1 MKKILSLL
9 CLLMLAMTSAWADD
23 MKVTWAMGG
32 STDAVATPDGYATGA
47 ITIGDG
53 LSNEGT
59 YTFNEIE
66 FTKFQATSADKGTN
80 GHASAES
87 MNKYVDFSLTPVNG
101 KFTPTKV
108 SFDIIK
114 IGTGD
119 PNIYV
124 DFIDGE
130 GNTVTVADNVV
141 IRKSSESSPSES
153 HSFTVS
159 GAATS
164 ENAATLRIL
173 VGKLANNKQVG
184 IANVVIEGVWTSS
197 AKTVT
202 FINDANWEKVYV
214 WAWNDEENFTGGT
227 WPGVELTEKDVEG
240 NYIWSTFGSPK
251 WIVFSDGMN
260 QTFDL
265 DFKAGGKYN
274 STGRIITLYDYSA
287 TFKTDGWTDVWA
299 YVWNNDG
306 SEYALGD
313 WPGTKMEG
321 ANGEFS
327 IAFKAEEAPAFI
339 IFNNN
344 DGQQT
349 ENLVFEDGKAYEYM
363 MNTYTATFKT
373 DTWKDV
379 YAYAWNVDGENPLE
393 LCGAYPGQ
401 QLSAENGI
409 YTFSIKGFS
418 APENILFNNGEG
430 GEGNQTID
438 YKFVDGKAY
447 QYMTATPLY
456 ALTEGAVFTAGQTVE
471 VKDGDDVVAT
481 ITYSEEG
488 GNDFN
493 AATTEL
499 GTVEGWAA
507 FAALTTGNETNGNA
521 DGGTFY
527 TIKPYYDGTI
537 TLAVRLNGGKKF
549 HIAEDGTDLP
559 AYNGWTIPEAINTTY
574 DFDVKAGSTYKIWCD
589 GSKLGFFG
597 FDFKQKPDQAEQ
609 ATFNFADPNFRENI
623 GESMTDTK
631 GYIYNEIFTSENVSL
646 QITGGSAPSRIFVDN
661 NRGQCLVTY
670 KEYTT
675 LTFRAPSDY
684 VITKIEFTAAGNS
697 NINNFTASSGT
708 IEGMIWT
715 GNASGVRFLQGGTS
729 YLANAI
735 VTLAAA
741 DATYDELPIIQY
753 TECENIAAFNALDAG
768 TYAKVHLIDAEIIG
782 KSADGY
788 STVWIQD
795 ATGGAWIQYTS
806 LNDFLQEGNKVN
818 GAIYVIKR
826 VAAGNPQMKEA
837 EDTPFG
843 SIMMGA
849 ISSYTTIEGNTIA
862 EVNVPENLNKV
873 VKLSGATLEETS
885 ATAGK
890 LTIGEET
897 IDVNNG
903 NETANQALHKIA
915 EWAKDTKLEN
925 VTIVAILVAKSATAN
940 QLLPISIEIA
950 GETEAG
956 EELNVER
963 YPEMGY
969 TPSSYEVDFT
979 AAKAFLGVEEV
990 KDDML
995 WIVNPDN
1002 TEVGATSTDGWF
1014 NTKGFAET
1022 WGDLNAEAETA
1033 DKAGINVKFFQAIPE
1048 GTYTICDMNGA
1059 DVIGNTYTTK
1069 WALKANGK
1077 TYTYTIN
1084 VKFVEAPEAGNL
1096 TKSDL
1101 AIATSVEYTTDEGSY
1116 VTKWAK
1122 LSDEQV
1128 TAICTELGIASLS
1141 EATVYGYNPTTGEL
1155 VSNFAGFDGW
1165 RNADGDFQ
1173 NWTGNAEVPFC
1184 IKYSDGQNY
1193 ECYNI
1198 GGLEPQTFKGYWAI
1212 ANDTKYVLVEIDF
1225 IYAEPAPV
1233 VLDLTDVMEEI
1244 TVTYN
1249 VTDGDYTEQTVTL
1262 SDEQKQAI
1270 LTAIGLEAFTTGEG
1284 DEQVWY
1290 ADAYVYDPEAKTFA
1304 ADNSDGWRGIDGL
1317 GHNWTGNLDA
1327 PFCVQFRGDETFYF
1341 YNLQNIEPQTFV
1353 TYFAIANSETGKAAL
1368 LKVNFIYEGTF
1379 PHYTVAGAFK
1389 VGEEETAS
1397 FFGTAWDA
1405 AAETNDMAH
1414 STENRNDWTLTFE
1427 DVELTAG
1434 TIFYKVV
1441 ADHSWD
1447 TNWGFDGNNAD
1458 YVVNMPEGLDKAIFD
1473 ITFYFSPLGLSN
1485 GFNVSCDVVYDEATT
1500 VGINSMA
1507 ASKQNET
1514 IYNLQGVR
1522 LNKLQK
1528 GLNIVGGKK
1537 IVVR

>member
-9 CLLMLAMTSAWADD
+9 CLLMLAMTSAWAGEVATFDLSKSPGTSTPAGFFTHEAASAAGKWNFNSKFNGAEYD
-23 MKVTWAMGG
+23 GMSFSQGLKMEGATAIDFTTTEVSTVTIVQ
-32 STDAVATPDGYATGA
+32 STWSANTIKFDGTELAVADAVD
-47 ITIGDG
+47 
-53 LSNEGT
+53 
-59 YTFNEIE
+59 
-66 FTKFQATSADKGTN
+66 
-80 GHASAES
+80 
-87 MNKYVDFSLTPVNG
+87 
-101 KFTPTKV
+101 
-108 SFDIIK
+108 
-114 IGTGD
+114 GTGCR
-119 PNIYV
+119 IY
-124 DFIDGE
+124 
-130 GNTVTVADNVV
+130 TVADVPAGDHV
-141 IRKSSESSPSES
+141 IARGSGESGLFYIKVEWE
-153 HSFTVS
+153 T
-159 GAATS
+159 T
-164 ENAATLRIL
+164 
-173 VGKLANNKQVG
+173 
-184 IANVVIEGVWTSS
+184 
-197 AKTVT
+197 KTVT
-202 FINDANWEKVYV
+202 FINDANWETVYV
-214 WAWNDEENFTGGT
+214 YAWDKDNKPVTDE
-227 WPGVELTEKDVEG
+227 WPGTTLTEKDVEG
-240 NYIWSTFGSPK
+240 NYIWSTKADPIGILFNNGSA
-251 WIVFSDGMN
+251 
-260 QTFDL
+260 QTTDQ
-265 DFKAGGKYN
+265 DFKDGGVYN
-274 STGRIITLYDYSA
+274 STGRIITLNDYSA
-287 TFKTDGWTDVWA
+287 TFKTDGMTEAWA
-299 YVWNNDG
+299 YVWNGD
-306 SEYALGD
+306 EKALGD

-321 ANGEFS
+321 GNGEFS
-327 IAFKAEEAPAFI
+327 IAIKAEDAPKFI
-339 IFNNN
+339 IFHNNAG
-344 DGQQT
+344 DQT
-349 ENLVFEDGKAYEYM
+349 PDWEFEDGKAYEY
-363 MNTYTATFKT
+363 NLNEYTATFT
-373 DTWKDV
+373 YFSSTVWENV
-379 YAYAWNVDGENPLE
+379 YAYAWSGEGDNVKEFV
-393 LCGAYPGQ
+393 GAWPGT
-401 QLSAENGI
+401 QLTLSGDA
-409 YTFSIKGFS
+409 YAFSCKAFN
-418 APENILFNNGEG
+418 APEKIIFNSGSNE
-430 GEGNQTID
+430 NQTADLPFIN
-438 YKFVDGKAY
+438 GKAY
-447 QYMTATPLY
+447 KWNTTIPFY
-456 ALTEGAVFTAGQTVE
+456 ALKEGDTFAAGTTVDLTA
-471 VKDGDDVVAT
+471 AT
-481 ITYSEEG
+481 ITYGVDGGADFGAAYAAVNEDYAGFAFMTG
-488 GNDFN
+488 GNG
-493 AATTEL
+493 E
-499 GTVEGWAA
+499 
-507 FAALTTGNETNGNA
+507 NGSI
-521 DGGTFY
+521 DGGTVY
-527 TIKPYYDGTI
+527 TIVPKYEGIITI
-537 TLAVRLNGGKKF
+537 GVRLNGNKAM
-549 HIAEDGTDLP
+549 HINEDGTDMEGF
-559 AYNGWTIPEAINTTY
+559 NGYKIAEAANTTFS
-574 DFDVKAGSTYKIWCD
+574 FDVKAGSTYKIWCD

-597 FDFKQKPDQAEQ
+597 FDYSYAAPVAGT
-609 ATFNFADPNFRENI
+609 ATFDFTDPNFRENI
-623 GESMTDTK
+623 GEAMTDTK
-631 GYIYNEIFTSENVSL
+631 GYIYNETFLAENVSL
-646 QITGGSAPSRIFVDN
+646 QVTGGSAPSRIYVDN

-697 NINNFTASSGT
+697 NINNFTASSGA
-708 IEGMIWT
+708 IEGMTWT
-715 GNASGVRFLQGGTS
+715 GNADGVRFLQGGTS

-741 DATYDELPIIQY
+741 GETFDVLPTIQY

-826 VAAGNPQMKEA
+826 VASGNPQMKEA

-890 LTIGEET
+890 LTLGEET

-1317 GHNWTGNLDA
+1317 GHNWTGNLDV

-1414 STENRNDWTLTFE
+1414 STENRNDWTLTIE

-1434 TIFYKVV
+1434 TILYKVV

>member
-1 MKKILSLL
+1 MKKILSLV
-9 CLLMLAMTSAWADD
+9 CLLMLAMTSAWAGEVATFDLSKSPGTSTPAGFFTHEAASAAGKWNWNSKFNGAEYD
-23 MKVTWAMGG
+23 GMSFSQGLKMEGATAIDFTTTEVSTMTIVQSTWSANTIKLDG
-32 STDAVATPDGYATGA
+32 TELAVADAVD
-47 ITIGDG
+47 
-53 LSNEGT
+53 
-59 YTFNEIE
+59 
-66 FTKFQATSADKGTN
+66 
-80 GHASAES
+80 
-87 MNKYVDFSLTPVNG
+87 
-101 KFTPTKV
+101 
-108 SFDIIK
+108 
-114 IGTGD
+114 GTGCR
-119 PNIYV
+119 IY
-124 DFIDGE
+124 
-130 GNTVTVADNVV
+130 TVADVPAGDHV
-141 IRKSSESSPSES
+141 IARGSGESGLFYIKVEWE
-153 HSFTVS
+153 T
-159 GAATS
+159 T
-164 ENAATLRIL
+164 
-173 VGKLANNKQVG
+173 
-184 IANVVIEGVWTSS
+184 
-197 AKTVT
+197 KTVT
-202 FINDANWEKVYV
+202 FINDANWETVYV
-214 WAWNDEENFTGGT
+214 YAWDKDNKPVTDE
-227 WPGVELTEKDVEG
+227 WPGTTLTEKDLEG
-240 NYIWSTFGSPK
+240 NYIWSTKADPIGILFHNGSA
-251 WIVFSDGMN
+251 
-260 QTFDL
+260 QTTDQ
-265 DFKAGGKYN
+265 DFKDGGVYN
-274 STGRIITLYDYSA
+274 STGRIITLNDYSA
-287 TFKTDGWTDVWA
+287 TFKTDGMTEAWA
-299 YVWNNDG
+299 YVWNGD
-306 SEYALGD
+306 EKALGD

-321 ANGEFS
+321 GNGEFS
-327 IAFKAEEAPAFI
+327 IAIKAEDAPKFI
-339 IFNNN
+339 IFHNNAG
-344 DGQQT
+344 DQT
-349 ENLVFEDGKAYEYM
+349 PDWEFEDGKAYEY
-363 MNTYTATFKT
+363 NLNEYTATFT
-373 DTWKDV
+373 YFSSTVWENV
-379 YAYAWNVDGENPLE
+379 YAYAWSGEGDNVKEFV
-393 LCGAYPGQ
+393 GAWPGT
-401 QLSAENGI
+401 QLTLSGDA
-409 YTFSIKGFS
+409 YAFSCKAFN
-418 APENILFNNGEG
+418 APEKIIFNSGSNE
-430 GEGNQTID
+430 NQTADLPFIN
-438 YKFVDGKAY
+438 GKAY
-447 QYMTATPLY
+447 KWNTTIPFY
-456 ALTEGAVFTAGQTVE
+456 ALKEGDTFAAGTTVDLTA
-471 VKDGDDVVAT
+471 AT
-481 ITYSEEG
+481 ITYGVDGGADFGAAYAAVNEDYAGFAFMTG
-488 GNDFN
+488 GNG
-493 AATTEL
+493 E
-499 GTVEGWAA
+499 
-507 FAALTTGNETNGNA
+507 NGSI
-521 DGGTFY
+521 DGGTVY
-527 TIKPYYDGTI
+527 TIVPKYEGIITI
-537 TLAVRLNGGKKF
+537 GVRLNGNKAM
-549 HIAEDGTDLP
+549 HINEDGTDMEGF
-559 AYNGWTIPEAINTTY
+559 NGYKIAEAANTTFS
-574 DFDVKAGSTYKIWCD
+574 FDVKAGSTYKIWCD

-597 FDFKQKPDQAEQ
+597 FDYSYAAPVAGT
-609 ATFNFADPNFRENI
+609 ATFDFADPNFRENI
-623 GESMTDTK
+623 GEAMTDTK
-631 GYIYNEIFTSENVSL
+631 GYIYNETFLAENVSL
-646 QITGGSAPSRIFVDN
+646 QVTGGSAPSRIYVDN

-675 LTFRAPSDY
+675 LTFRAPMDY

-697 NINNFTASSGT
+697 NINNFTASSGA
-708 IEGMIWT
+708 IEGMTWT
-715 GNASGVRFLQGGTS
+715 GNADGVRFLQGGTS

-741 DATYDELPIIQY
+741 GETFDVLPTIQY

-890 LTIGEET
+890 LTLGEET

-956 EELNVER
+956 EDLNVER

-1212 ANDTKYVLVEIDF
+1212 ANSEKYVLVEIDF
-1225 IYAEPAPV
+1225 IYSAPAAVELELVNV
-1233 VLDLTDVMEEI
+1233 VVEGN
-1244 TVTYN
+1244 VTYD
-1249 VTDGDYTEQTVTL
+1249 VTEGDYTPKSIILTDDQIN
-1262 SDEQKQAI
+1262 AI
-1270 LTAIGLEAFTTGEG
+1270 LTGIGLESFT
-1284 DEQVWY
+1284 DEKCV
-1290 ADAYVYDPEAKTFA
+1290 AYIYDPATGTFA
-1304 ADNSDGWRGIDGL
+1304 NESFDGWRDAKGL
-1317 GHNWTGNLDA
+1317 GHNWTGTAEAPICVKFQYSEDIVCFNL
-1327 PFCVQFRGDETFYF
+1327 FG
-1341 YNLQNIEPQTFV
+1341 IEPQTIS
-1353 TYFAIANSETGKAAL
+1353 TYYAIANTETKKAAL
-1368 LKVNFIYEGTF
+1368 IKVNFIYEGTF
-1379 PHYTVAGAFK
+1379 PTYTVAGAFK
-1389 VGEEETAS
+1389 VGEEETPS
-1397 FFGTAWDA
+1397 FFGTTWDPTA
-1405 AAETNDMAH
+1405 TANDMTH
-1414 STENRNDWTLTFE
+1414 SAENRTLWTLTIE

-1434 TIFYKVV
+1434 TILYKVV

-1447 TNWGFDGNNAD
+1447 NNWGFDGNNAD

>member
-1 MKKILSLL
+1 MKKILSLI
-9 CLLMLAMTSAWADD
+9 CLLMLAMTSAWA
-23 MKVTWAMGG
+23 KQ
-32 STDAVATPDGYATGA
+32 VATFDLGTKNGVSTPDGFFKSVGEKWSWNNKFNGA
-47 ITIGDG
+47 EYDG
-53 LSNEGT
+53 MSFSQGL
-59 YTFNEIE
+59 
-66 FTKFQATSADKGTN
+66 KM
-80 GHASAES
+80 ES
-87 MNKYVDFSLTPVNG
+87 ST
-101 KFTPTKV
+101 
-108 SFDIIK
+108 K
-114 IGTGD
+114 IGFTTD
-119 PNIYV
+119 YV
-124 DFIDGE
+124 S
-130 GNTVTVADNVV
+130 TVTIVQSTWSSNTIKLDDAELALSDAETGTGCRIYTLTDVVAGDHV
-141 IRKSSESSPSES
+141 ISRGSGESGLFYIKVEWQPEQ
-153 HSFTVS
+153 
-159 GAATS
+159 
-164 ENAATLRIL
+164 I
-173 VGKLANNKQVG
+173 
-184 IANVVIEGVWTSS
+184 
-197 AKTVT
+197 VT
-202 FINDANWEKVYV
+202 FINDAEWEKVFV

-227 WPGVELTEKDVEG
+227 WPGVELTGVEG
-240 NYIWSTFGSPK
+240 IYQWKTTGEPK
-251 WIVFSDGMN
+251 WIIFSNGTT
-260 QTFDL
+260 QTSDL
-265 DFKAGGKYN
+265 DFKDGGVYN
-274 STGRIITLYDYSA
+274 STGRIITLNDYTA
-287 TFKTDGWTDVWA
+287 TFTTDGMDEVWA
-299 YVWNNDG
+299 YVWNSD
-306 SEYALGD
+306 EEALGE
-313 WPGTKMEG
+313 WPGTQMTPG
-321 ANGEFS
+321 NGDGDWM
-327 IAFKAEEAPAFI
+327 ITIKAEDAPKYI
-339 IFNNN
+339 IFHDNKGN
-344 DGQQT
+344 QT
-349 ENLVFEDGKAYEYM
+349 PDWEFVDGKAYEYM
-363 MNTYTATFKT
+363 LNDYAATFTT
-373 DTWKDV
+373 DAGWTDV
-379 YAYAWNVDGENPLE
+379 YAYAWTNGDPVKEFA
-393 LCGAYPGQ
+393 GAWPGTK
-401 QLSAENGI
+401 LDATNGVFA
-409 YTFSIKGFS
+409 FSLKAFN
-418 APENILFNNGEG
+418 APEKIQFNIGSDEG
-430 GEGNQTID
+430 KTADLPFIN
-438 YKFVDGKAY
+438 GKAY
-447 QYMTATPLY
+447 KWITATPLY
-456 ALTEGAVFTAGQTVE
+456 ALKEGDTFASGTSVDVM
-471 VKDGDDVVAT
+471 DGEDVVAT
-481 ITYSEEG
+481 ITYGVDG
-488 GNDFN
+488 GDDFL
-493 AATTEL
+493 AAVADVNEDYAGFGFYTPGNGVNGGIDE
-499 GTVEGWAA
+499 GTV
-507 FAALTTGNETNGNA
+507 
-521 DGGTFY
+521 Y
-527 TIKPYYDGTI
+527 TIVPKYDGTI
-537 TLAVRLNGGKKF
+537 TIGVRLNGNKAM
-549 HIAEDGTDLP
+549 HINEDGTDM
-559 AYNGWTIPEAINTTY
+559 AGFNGYKIAEAANTSFS
-574 DFDVKAGSTYKIWCD
+574 FDVKAGSTYKIWCD

-597 FDFKQKPDQAEQ
+597 FDFKQKQAQAEQ
-609 ATFNFADPNFRENI
+609 AIFNFADPNFRENI

-631 GYIYNEIFTSENVSL
+631 GYIYNEIFTAENVSL

-697 NINNFTASSGT
+697 NINNFSASSGN

-741 DATYDELPIIQY
+741 GETYDVLPTIQY

-768 TYAKVHLIDAEIIG
+768 TYAKVHLKDAEIIG

-849 ISSYTTIEGNTIA
+849 ISSYTTIEGKTIA

-969 TPSSYEVDFT
+969 TPSNYEVDFT
-979 AAKAFLGVEEV
+979 AAKAFLGIEDVSTATLV
-990 KDDML
+990 
-995 WIVNPDN
+995 IINPDN
-1002 TEVGATSTDGWF
+1002 TEITNYALYDGWF
-1014 NTKGFAET
+1014 NTKGYAET
-1022 WGDLNAEAETA
+1022 WGDLNAEAEAA

-1128 TAICTELGIASLS
+1128 TAICNELGIASLS
-1141 EATVYGYNPTTGEL
+1141 EASVYGYNPTTGEL

-1165 RNADGDFQ
+1165 RDANGDLAF
-1173 NWTGNAEVPFC
+1173 WTGNAEVPFC

-1198 GGLEPQTFKGYWAI
+1198 GGMEPQTFKGYWAI
-1212 ANDTKYVLVEIDF
+1212 ANSEKYVLVEIDF
-1225 IYAEPAPV
+1225 IYSAPAAVELELVNV
-1233 VLDLTDVMEEI
+1233 VVEGN
-1244 TVTYN
+1244 VTYD
-1249 VTDGDYTEQTVTL
+1249 VTEGDYTAKSIILTDDQMN
-1262 SDEQKQAI
+1262 AI
-1270 LTAIGLEAFTTGEG
+1270 LNGIGLETFE
-1284 DEQVWY
+1284 DEKCV
-1290 ADAYVYDPEAKTFA
+1290 AYIYDPATQEFA
-1304 ADNSDGWRGIDGL
+1304 NESFDGWRDANGL
-1317 GHNWTGNLDA
+1317 GHNWTGTAEAPICVKFQYSNDIVCFNL
-1327 PFCVQFRGDETFYF
+1327 FG
-1341 YNLQNIEPQTFV
+1341 IEPQTIT
-1353 TYFAIANSETGKAAL
+1353 TYYAIANTETKKAAL
-1368 LKVNFIYEGTF
+1368 IKVNFTYEGTF
-1379 PHYTVAGAFK
+1379 PTYTVAGAFK
-1389 VGEEETAS
+1389 VGEEETPS
-1397 FFGTAWDA
+1397 FFGTTWDPTA
-1405 AAETNDMAH
+1405 AANDMTH
-1414 STENRNDWTLTFE
+1414 SAENRTQWTLTIE

-1434 TIFYKVV
+1434 TILYKVV

-1447 TNWGFDGNNAD
+1447 TNWGFDGANAD
-1458 YVVNMPEGLDKAIFD
+1458 YMVNMPEGLDKAIFD

-1485 GFNVSCDVVYDEATT
+1485 GFNVSCDVVYDEQTT

-1507 ASKQNET
+1507 ASKQSET

>member
-1 MKKILSLL
+1 MKKILSLV

-87 MNKYVDFSLTPVNG
+87 MNKNVDFSLTPVNG

-119 PNIYV
+119 PNIFV

-130 GNTVTVADNVV
+130 GNTIAVADNVV
-141 IRKSSESSPSES
+141 IRKSSEDSPSES

-184 IANVVIEGVWTSS
+184 IANVVIEGVWTSG

-214 WAWNDEENFTGGT
+214 WAWNETENFTGGT
-227 WPGVELTEKDVEG
+227 WPGLEMTEKDVEG

-260 QTFDL
+260 QTTDL

-274 STGRIITLYDYSA
+274 YMGRIITLNDYSA

-299 YVWNNDG
+299 YVWNSDD
-306 SEYALGD
+306 SERALGD
-313 WPGTKMEG
+313 WPGTQLTG
-321 ANGEFS
+321 ANGDFS
-327 IAFKAEEAPAFI
+327 VAIKAEEAPAFI
-339 IFNNN
+339 IFHNNA
-344 DGQQT
+344 GQQT
-349 ENLVFEDGKAYEYM
+349 ENIPFEDGKAYEYM

-373 DTWKDV
+373 DTWKTV

-393 LCGAYPGQ
+393 LSGAYPGQ

-597 FDFKQKPDQAEQ
+597 FDFKQKQAQAELV
-609 ATFNFADPNFRENI
+609 TFNFADPNFRENI
-623 GESMTDTK
+623 GEAMTDTK
-631 GYIYNEIFTSENVSL
+631 GFIYNETFTANGATL
-646 QITGGSAPSRIFVDN
+646 QITAGSAPSRIYVDS
-661 NRGQCLVTY
+661 NRGQNLVTY

-675 LTFRAPSDY
+675 LTFEAPEGKA
-684 VITKIEFTAAGNS
+684 ITKIEFTAAGNS
-697 NINNFTASSGT
+697 NIKNFTASSGT
-708 IEGMIWT
+708 IEDMTWT
-715 GNASGVRFLQGGTS
+715 GNADGVRFMQGGTS

-735 VTLAAA
+735 VTLADKDGATAA
-741 DATYDELPIIQY
+741 LPAIEY
-753 TECENIAAFNALDAG
+753 TECANIAAFNALEAG
-768 TYAKVHLIDAEIIG
+768 TYAKLTLTNAEVIG

-788 STVWIQD
+788 STVFVQD

-806 LNDFLQEGNKVN
+806 LNDKLQEMTKLN
-818 GAIYVIKR
+818 GTVYIIKR
-826 VAAGNPQMKEA
+826 ATSGNPQLKEA
-837 EDTPFG
+837 EDTPK
-843 SIMMGA
+843 SEINAEA
-849 ISSYTTIEGNTIA
+849 IGELTIIEGKTIA
-862 EVNVPENLNKV
+862 AVNVPENLNKV

-885 ATAGK
+885 ATAGT
-890 LTIGEET
+890 LTVGEET
-897 IDVNNG
+897 IGVNNG
-903 NETANQALHKIA
+903 NATANQQLCKIA
-915 EWAKDTKLEN
+915 DWAKDTKLEN
-925 VTIVAILVAKSATAN
+925 VTIVAILAAKSTTEN
-940 QLLPISIEIA
+940 VLYPISIELA
-950 GETEAG
+950 GETVA
-956 EELNVER
+956 EETLNVER

-1002 TEVGATSTDGWF
+1002 TEVVATSTDGWF

-1022 WGDLNAEAETA
+1022 WGDLNAEAEAA

-1212 ANDTKYVLVEIDF
+1212 ANSEKYVLVEIDF
-1225 IYAEPAPV
+1225 IYSAPAAVELELVNV
-1233 VLDLTDVMEEI
+1233 VVEGNVTYDVME
-1244 TVTYN
+1244 
-1249 VTDGDYTEQTVTL
+1249 GDYTPKSIILTDDQIN
-1262 SDEQKQAI
+1262 AI
-1270 LTAIGLEAFTTGEG
+1270 LTGIGLESFT
-1284 DEQVWY
+1284 DEKCV
-1290 ADAYVYDPEAKTFA
+1290 AYIYDPATGTFA
-1304 ADNSDGWRGIDGL
+1304 NESFDGWRDANGL
-1317 GHNWTGNLDA
+1317 GHNWTGTAEAPICVKFQYSEDIVCFNL
-1327 PFCVQFRGDETFYF
+1327 FG
-1341 YNLQNIEPQTFV
+1341 IEPQTIS
-1353 TYFAIANSETGKAAL
+1353 TYYAIANTETKKAAL
-1368 LKVNFIYEGTF
+1368 IKVNFIYEGTF
-1379 PHYTVAGAFK
+1379 PTYTVAGAFK
-1389 VGEEETAS
+1389 AGEEETPS
-1397 FFGTAWDA
+1397 FFGTTWDPTA
-1405 AAETNDMAH
+1405 TANDMTH
-1414 STENRNDWTLTFE
+1414 SAENRTLWTLTIE

-1434 TIFYKVV
+1434 TILYKVV

-1447 TNWGFDGNNAD
+1447 NNWGFDGNNAD
-1458 YVVNMPEGLDKAIFD
+1458 YMVNMPEGLDKAIFD